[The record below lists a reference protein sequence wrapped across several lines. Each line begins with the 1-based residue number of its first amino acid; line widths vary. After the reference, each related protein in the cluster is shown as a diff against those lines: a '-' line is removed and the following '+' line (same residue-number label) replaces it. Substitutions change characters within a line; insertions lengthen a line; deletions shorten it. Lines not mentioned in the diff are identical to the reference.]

1 MPIKSAGTYMQLSNL
16 CKRCSKKN
24 FCGNGMT
31 DYFCT
36 GYEPEA
42 SDIKVPPFTEAQKQ
56 LIEMTEK
63 LAEKRGGK
71 ICDVDDDITDI
82 KELLEDTISR
92 IEEPTNEEWLRSLDT
107 EQLAEWIVHI
117 ADQCTISH
125 ECNYCKSWCDEKRV
139 VEWLKQP
146 HITKE

>member
-1 MPIKSAGTYMQLSNL
+1 MAIKSAGTYMQLSNL
-16 CKRCSKKN
+16 CNRCSKRN

-36 GYEPEA
+36 GYEPTA
-42 SDIKVPPFTEAQKQ
+42 SDIKVPPFTDGQKQ

-82 KELLEDTISR
+82 KELLNDAIKR
-92 IEEPTNEEWLRSLDT
+92 IEEPTNYDWLHSLNAEEM
-107 EQLAEWIVHI
+107 AEFLVKIELSAMHPVKRG
-117 ADQCTISH
+117 AVDM
-125 ECNYCKSWCDEKRV
+125 EKFIEDV

-146 HITKE
+146 HTFE